1 METYNITIS
10 INSQYEGILYMADS
24 ATVKDVARQASVSV
38 GTVSRVFNNH
48 SNVSEE
54 IRDRVLK
61 AATEVGYTRSVA
73 KDHPTTNPRSIKE
86 IGFLFYSPLH
96 NVTAMNNP
104 FWPYILDGVE
114 REARQSHTKVI
125 YQDIGEARGTPQEL
139 FAEIQAM
146 RLGGILLVGPADQ
159 DTVRLLKR
167 LNIPI
172 VLIANYVP
180 GLSVDSVVCDELE
193 GSLMAMNYLIKKGHR
208 QIAFI
213 DGSVLRGPD
222 SISKFY
228 AVERRRIG
236 YRTALFDAGLPVEP
250 ELIEFGDLGAT
261 GGYQACQRLLER
273 HVSFTALFCA
283 NDETAIGAIQA
294 LRGAGLRVPED
305 VSIIGFDDI
314 AMAAHLTPALTTI
327 RVNKEA
333 LGAIAVKQLLERLKE
348 PEGISTST
356 VLEVELV
363 ERASVISP
371 ASVSSRVGK

>member
-1 METYNITIS
+1 
-10 INSQYEGILYMADS
+10 
-24 ATVKDVARQASVSV
+24 
-38 GTVSRVFNNH
+38 
-48 SNVSEE
+48 
-54 IRDRVLK
+54 
-61 AATEVGYTRSVA
+61 
-73 KDHPTTNPRSIKE
+73 
-86 IGFLFYSPLH
+86 
-96 NVTAMNNP
+96 
-104 FWPYILDGVE
+104 
-114 REARQSHTKVI
+114 
-125 YQDIGEARGTPQEL
+125 
-139 FAEIQAM
+139 
-146 RLGGILLVGPADQ
+146 
-159 DTVRLLKR
+159 
-167 LNIPI
+167 
-172 VLIANYVP
+172 
-180 GLSVDSVVCDELE
+180 
-193 GSLMAMNYLIKKGHR
+193 MAMNYLIKKGHR

>member
-1 METYNITIS
+1 MV
-10 INSQYEGILYMADS
+10 GS

-61 AATEVGYTRSVA
+61 AAVDVGYNRSVA
-73 KDHPTTNPRSIKE
+73 KDPPTNSRSIKE
-86 IGFLFYSPLH
+86 VGFLFYSPLH

-114 REARQSHTKVI
+114 REARQSHIKVI
-125 YQDIGEARGTPQEL
+125 YQDIGEARETPQEL
-139 FAEIQAM
+139 LSAIQAM
-146 RLGGILLVGPADQ
+146 KLGGILLVGPADQ
-159 DTVRLLKR
+159 DTVHLLKR

-180 GLSVDSVVCDELE
+180 GLSIDSVVCDELE
-193 GSLMAMNYLIKKGHR
+193 GSLMAMNFLLKLGHR
-208 QIAFI
+208 QIAYI
-213 DGSVLRGPD
+213 DGSALHGAK

-228 AVERRRIG
+228 AVERRRVG
-236 YRTALFDAGLPVEP
+236 YYTALIDAGLPLVP
-250 ELIEFGDLGAT
+250 ELIESGDLGAT
-261 GGYQACQRLLER
+261 SGYQACRRLLGR
-273 HVSFTALFCA
+273 NVPFTALFCA
-283 NDETAIGAIQA
+283 NDETAIGAVQA
-294 LRGAGLRVPED
+294 LREAGLRIPED

-333 LGAIAVKQLLERLKE
+333 LGSIAVKQLLERAKE
-348 PEGISTST
+348 PAGISTST
-356 VLEVELV
+356 VLEVELIL
-363 ERASVISP
+363 RDSVISP
-371 ASVSSRVGK
+371 SSVSTYQYQPSQQ

>member
-1 METYNITIS
+1 MVNS
-10 INSQYEGILYMADS
+10 I
-24 ATVKDVARQASVSV
+24 TVKDVARQASVSV

-48 SNVSEE
+48 SNVSKE

-61 AATEVGYTRSVA
+61 AAVDLGYNRSVA
-73 KDHPTTNPRSIKE
+73 KDPPTTGSRLIKE

-114 REARQSHTKVI
+114 REARQSHMKVI
-125 YQDIGEARGTPQEL
+125 YQDIGEAREIPQGL
-139 FAEIQAM
+139 LAGIQAM
-146 RLGGILLVGPADQ
+146 KLGGILLVGPADQ
-159 DTVRLLKR
+159 DTVHLLKR

-193 GSLMAMNYLIKKGHR
+193 GSLMVMNYLIKHGHR

-213 DGSVLRGPD
+213 DGSVLRGPN

-228 AVERRRIG
+228 GVERRRIG
-236 YRTALFDAGLPVEP
+236 YHAALIDAGFPVVP
-250 ELIEFGDLGAT
+250 ELIESGDLGAT
-261 GGYQACQRLLER
+261 GGYQACQRLLG
-273 HVSFTALFCA
+273 HNAPFTALFCV
-283 NDETAIGAIQA
+283 NDETAIGAMQA
-294 LRGAGLRVPED
+294 LREAGRRIPED
-305 VSIIGFDDI
+305 VSVIGFDDV

-333 LGAIAVKQLLERLKE
+333 LGAIAVKQLLERVTE
-348 PEGISTST
+348 PSGMSTST
-356 VLEVELV
+356 VLEVELI
-363 ERASVISP
+363 ERASVISL
-371 ASVSSRVGK
+371 ASVSSRVIMGNGTT

>member
-1 METYNITIS
+1 MV
-10 INSQYEGILYMADS
+10 DS

-38 GTVSRVFNNH
+38 GTVSRVFNNY
-48 SNVSEE
+48 SNVSDE

-61 AATEVGYTRSVA
+61 AATDVGYNRLVA
-73 KDHPTTNPRSIKE
+73 KEPPTTNSRSIKE

-114 REARQSHTKVI
+114 REARQSRMKVI
-125 YQDIGEARGTPQEL
+125 YQDIGEARETPQEL
-139 FAEIQAM
+139 LSEIQAM
-146 RLGGILLVGPADQ
+146 KLGGILLVGPANH
-159 DTVRLLKR
+159 DTVYLLKR

-193 GSLMAMNYLIKKGHR
+193 GSLMAVNYLTKRGHR

-213 DGSVLRGPD
+213 DGSVLYGPK

-236 YRTALFDAGLPVEP
+236 YRAALIDAGLPVES
-250 ELIEFGDLGAT
+250 ELMELGDLSAA
-261 GGYQACQRLLER
+261 GGYEACQRLLER
-273 HVSFTALFCA
+273 NVAFTALFCA

-294 LRGAGLRVPED
+294 LREAGRRIPED

-333 LGAIAVKQLLERLKE
+333 LGAIAVKQLLERVKE

-356 VLEVELV
+356 VLEVELI
-363 ERASVISP
+363 ERDSVTST
-371 ASVSSRVGK
+371 